1 VDFEKRFT
9 AADVLEWND
18 ERSYVSLTLWSRRD
32 WGQVVIPLGFLVS
45 LYPATSSAMALL
57 LGVLLALIFGN
68 PHIARTRK
76 LTKPLLAW
84 SIVGLGAGVNLLVVL
99 KAGLNGVLFT
109 MLSLSVTMLIG
120 AWIGR
125 WLGIHRETSALIN
138 VGTAICGGS
147 AIAAVSAAIR
157 AKDDS
162 TSVALGIVFILNAV
176 GLIIFPSLGH
186 WFNLSEQQFGL
197 WGALAIHDTSSVV
210 GATMQYGPHALEVGT
225 TVKLVRALWIIPVS
239 ILFAKFFHTKDSDTE
254 KKVPT
259 QYPWFIGGFVL
270 MSALV
275 TWVEVLQPTGH
286 QVEWI
291 AKRALV
297 ATLFLI
303 GSGLTLATLRKVGIK
318 ALVHGVAL
326 WIIVASASL
335 LFIRGF

>member
-1 VDFEKRFT
+1 VDLEKGPS
-9 AADVLEWND
+9 AANVLARND
-18 ERSYVSLTLWSRRD
+18 ERSFVSK
-32 WGQVVIPLGFLVS
+32 WGRVAIPLGFLIS
-45 LYPATSSAMALL
+45 LYPGTTSAMALL
-57 LGVLLALIFGN
+57 LGVMLALTFGN

-76 LTKPLLAW
+76 LTKPMLAW

-99 KAGLNGVLFT
+99 KAGVDGVLFT
-109 MLSLSVTMLIG
+109 MVSLSATMFIG
-120 AWIGR
+120 TLIGR

-186 WFNLSEQQFGL
+186 WFDLSEQQFGL

-210 GATMQYGPHALEVGT
+210 GATMQYGSHALEVGT
-225 TVKLVRALWIIPVS
+225 TVKLVRALWIIPIS
-239 ILFAKFFHTKDSDTE
+239 ILFAKFFHKAEEGSE
-254 KKVPT
+254 KKAPT
-259 QYPWFIGGFVL
+259 QYPWFIGGFVI
-270 MSALV
+270 MSAIV
-275 TWVEVLQPTGH
+275 TWVEVLQPVGH
-286 QVEWI
+286 QLEWL

-326 WIIVASASL
+326 WIIVASVNL
-335 LFIRGF
+335 CIIRYG